1 LTALTVEAEE
11 EETMKAKR
19 VLKLRLRFV
28 VWRPALSSDAQK
40 AGKAEGDYRAWQMF
54 GGGPENI
61 IEEAD
66 DVSTICKH

>member
-1 LTALTVEAEE
+1 
-11 EETMKAKR
+11 MNAKR
-19 VLKLRLRFV
+19 VLKLMPRSV
-28 VWRPALSSDAQK
+28 VWLPAPSSDAQK
-40 AGKAEGDYRAWQMF
+40 AGKVEGDHRAWQMF